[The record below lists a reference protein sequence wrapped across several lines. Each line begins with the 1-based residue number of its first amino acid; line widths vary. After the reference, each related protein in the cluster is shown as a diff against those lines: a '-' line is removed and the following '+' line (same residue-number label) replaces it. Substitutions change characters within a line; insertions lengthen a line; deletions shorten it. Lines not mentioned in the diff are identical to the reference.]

1 MSCATCL
8 SAATALA
15 STRLWTLS
23 CPTGKSAAPSCA
35 SVGIRH
41 CEIEANFCTKR
52 AFHWACITLQCE
64 QTFGFE
70 SERPGESM
78 GEVVGRKKKAVVA
91 GALALTL
98 GAGLGLGAVAWG
110 SEGSVPEGGVTVWG
124 CLGRR
129 WWARSWKRK
138 RGPVARSHRAEVQ
151 RALAAYRASEAVE
164 REAATEAGEQTPAEA
179 AGAQDAH
186 LSAEGPGA
194 SSGEAAGACSEE
206 ADRAD
211 EQRGGQ
217 EASKGSGSAAEGGG
231 LASQPSAPGSEP
243 SEGSI
248 GGRRLCCFRGG
259 AIRRGIGRCRLD
271 RSSLARWWWA
281 VPPFPTAMCAA
292 ARRRAP
298 EAACG
303 WGRTRWTTA
312 AGAISSGT
320 TPARSRRCARCPRAM
335 PSSCATAREA
345 QRAYTVREV
354 FQVEETATWKTIASR
369 VTGYGESVVLQTCA
383 GDGMNVIVVAA

>member
-1 MSCATCL
+1 
-8 SAATALA
+8 
-15 STRLWTLS
+15 
-23 CPTGKSAAPSCA
+23 
-35 SVGIRH
+35 
-41 CEIEANFCTKR
+41 
-52 AFHWACITLQCE
+52 
-64 QTFGFE
+64 
-70 SERPGESM
+70 M

-110 SEGSVPEGGVTVWG
+110 SEGSVPEGGVQSGDVWG
-124 CLGRR
+124 PLVGKKLEEK
-129 WWARSWKRK
+129 A
-138 RGPVARSHRAEVQ
+138 GALARSHRAEVQ

-217 EASKGSGSAAEGGG
+217 EASKGSGSAAEGGSA
-231 LASQPSAPGSEP
+231 ASGETPSDEGSGAADSIAPGTLVV
-243 SEGSI
+243 
-248 GGRRLCCFRGG
+248 GGTAIPYRDVRG
-259 AIRRGIGRCRLD
+259 
-271 RSSLARWWWA
+271 
-281 VPPFPTAMCAA
+281 
-292 ARRRAP
+292 
-298 EAACG
+298 
-303 WGRTRWTTA
+303 
-312 AGAISSGT
+312 GT
-320 TPARSRRCARCPRAM
+320 TPSSGGGLWLGSDAVDDGSWGYFVGHNPGSFAPVRSL
-335 PSSCATAREA
+335 SSGDAVVVCDRSGA

-354 FQVEETATWKTIASR
+354 FQVEETATWKAIASR

>member
-1 MSCATCL
+1 M
-8 SAATALA
+8 
-15 STRLWTLS
+15 
-23 CPTGKSAAPSCA
+23 
-35 SVGIRH
+35 
-41 CEIEANFCTKR
+41 
-52 AFHWACITLQCE
+52 
-64 QTFGFE
+64 
-70 SERPGESM
+70 
-78 GEVVGRKKKAVVA
+78 
-91 GALALTL
+91 
-98 GAGLGLGAVAWG
+98 
-110 SEGSVPEGGVTVWG
+110 PEGGVQSGDVWG
-124 CLGRR
+124 PLVGKKLEEK
-129 WWARSWKRK
+129 A
-138 RGPVARSHRAEVQ
+138 GALARSHRAEVQ

-164 REAATEAGEQTPAEA
+164 REAATEAGEQTPVEA

-217 EASKGSGSAAEGGG
+217 EASKGARKC
-231 LASQPSAPGSEP
+231 
-243 SEGSI
+243 
-248 GGRRLCCFRGG
+248 GGRRGTRLSAECTCGPSPRKGHRQK
-259 AIRRGIGRCRLD
+259 AALLLPGRCHPTRVRALPT
-271 RSSLARWWWA
+271 RSPPARWWWA

-292 ARRRAP
+292 ARRRVP
-298 EAACG
+298 EAAFG
-303 WGRTRWTTA
+303 WGRMRWTTA

-320 TPARSRRCARCPRAM
+320 IPGSFAPVCSLSSGDAVVVCDRSG
-335 PSSCATAREA
+335 A

>member
-1 MSCATCL
+1 
-8 SAATALA
+8 
-15 STRLWTLS
+15 
-23 CPTGKSAAPSCA
+23 
-35 SVGIRH
+35 
-41 CEIEANFCTKR
+41 
-52 AFHWACITLQCE
+52 
-64 QTFGFE
+64 
-70 SERPGESM
+70 M

-110 SEGSVPEGGVTVWG
+110 SEGSVPEGGVQSGDVWG
-124 CLGRR
+124 PLVGKKLEEK
-129 WWARSWKRK
+129 A
-138 RGPVARSHRAEVQ
+138 GALARSHRAEVQ

-243 SEGSI
+243 SEGASAEGGSAASGEVPSDEGSGAADSI
-248 GGRRLCCFRGG
+248 APGTLVVGGTAIPYRDVRG
-259 AIRRGIGRCRLD
+259 
-271 RSSLARWWWA
+271 
-281 VPPFPTAMCAA
+281 
-292 ARRRAP
+292 
-298 EAACG
+298 
-303 WGRTRWTTA
+303 
-312 AGAISSGT
+312 GT
-320 TPARSRRCARCPRAM
+320 TPSSGGGLWLGPEAVDDGSWGYFVGHNPGSFAPVRSL
-335 PSSCATAREA
+335 SSGDAVVVCDRSGA

>member
-1 MSCATCL
+1 
-8 SAATALA
+8 
-15 STRLWTLS
+15 
-23 CPTGKSAAPSCA
+23 
-35 SVGIRH
+35 
-41 CEIEANFCTKR
+41 
-52 AFHWACITLQCE
+52 
-64 QTFGFE
+64 
-70 SERPGESM
+70 M

-110 SEGSVPEGGVTVWG
+110 SEGSVPEGGVQSGDVWG
-124 CLGRR
+124 PLVGKKLEEK
-129 WWARSWKRK
+129 A
-138 RGPVARSHRAEVQ
+138 GALARSHRAEVQ

-243 SEGSI
+243 SEGASAEGGSAASGEVPSDEGSGAADSI
-248 GGRRLCCFRGG
+248 APGTLVVGGTAIPYRDVRG
-259 AIRRGIGRCRLD
+259 
-271 RSSLARWWWA
+271 
-281 VPPFPTAMCAA
+281 
-292 ARRRAP
+292 
-298 EAACG
+298 
-303 WGRTRWTTA
+303 
-312 AGAISSGT
+312 GT
-320 TPARSRRCARCPRAM
+320 TPSSGGGLWLGLDAVDDGSWGYFVGHNPGSFAPVRSL
-335 PSSCATAREA
+335 SSGDAVVVCDRSGA

>member
-1 MSCATCL
+1 
-8 SAATALA
+8 
-15 STRLWTLS
+15 
-23 CPTGKSAAPSCA
+23 
-35 SVGIRH
+35 
-41 CEIEANFCTKR
+41 
-52 AFHWACITLQCE
+52 
-64 QTFGFE
+64 
-70 SERPGESM
+70 M

-110 SEGSVPEGGVTVWG
+110 SEGSVPEGGVQSGDVWG
-124 CLGRR
+124 PLVGKKLEEK
-129 WWARSWKRK
+129 A
-138 RGPVARSHRAEVQ
+138 GALARSHRAEVQ

-243 SEGSI
+243 SEGASAEGGSAASGEVPSDEGSGAADSI
-248 GGRRLCCFRGG
+248 APGTLVVGGTAIPYRDVRGG
-259 AIRRGIGRCRLD
+259 ATPSSGGGLWLGADAVDDGRGRN
-271 RSSLARWWWA
+271 
-281 VPPFPTAMCAA
+281 
-292 ARRRAP
+292 
-298 EAACG
+298 
-303 WGRTRWTTA
+303 

-320 TPARSRRCARCPRAM
+320 IPARSRRCAHCPRAM
-335 PSSCATAREA
+335 PSLCATGRG
-345 QRAYTVREV
+345 R
-354 FQVEETATWKTIASR
+354 
-369 VTGYGESVVLQTCA
+369 SVP
-383 GDGMNVIVVAA
+383 IR

>member
-1 MSCATCL
+1 
-8 SAATALA
+8 
-15 STRLWTLS
+15 
-23 CPTGKSAAPSCA
+23 
-35 SVGIRH
+35 
-41 CEIEANFCTKR
+41 
-52 AFHWACITLQCE
+52 
-64 QTFGFE
+64 
-70 SERPGESM
+70 M

-110 SEGSVPEGGVTVWG
+110 SEGSVPEGGVQSGDVWG
-124 CLGRR
+124 PLVGKKLEEKAGAL
-129 WWARSWKRK
+129 ARF
-138 RGPVARSHRAEVQ
+138 HRAEVQ

-243 SEGSI
+243 SEGASAEGGSAASGEVPSDEGSGAADSI
-248 GGRRLCCFRGG
+248 APGTLVVGGTAIPYRDVRG
-259 AIRRGIGRCRLD
+259 
-271 RSSLARWWWA
+271 
-281 VPPFPTAMCAA
+281 
-292 ARRRAP
+292 
-298 EAACG
+298 
-303 WGRTRWTTA
+303 
-312 AGAISSGT
+312 GT
-320 TPARSRRCARCPRAM
+320 TPSSGGGLWLGSDAVDDGSWGYFVGHNPGSFAPVRSLSPGDAVVVCDR
-335 PSSCATAREA
+335 SGA
-345 QRAYTVREV
+345 QRA
-354 FQVEETATWKTIASR
+354 
-369 VTGYGESVVLQTCA
+369 
-383 GDGMNVIVVAA
+383 

>member
-1 MSCATCL
+1 
-8 SAATALA
+8 
-15 STRLWTLS
+15 
-23 CPTGKSAAPSCA
+23 
-35 SVGIRH
+35 
-41 CEIEANFCTKR
+41 
-52 AFHWACITLQCE
+52 
-64 QTFGFE
+64 
-70 SERPGESM
+70 M

-110 SEGSVPEGGVTVWG
+110 SEGSVPEGGVQSGDVWAPLVG
-124 CLGRR
+124 KKLEEKAGALAC
-129 WWARSWKRK
+129 
-138 RGPVARSHRAEVQ
+138 SHRAEVQ

-217 EASKGSGSAAEGGG
+217 EASKRSGSAAEGGG

-243 SEGSI
+243 SEGASAEGGSI
-248 GGRRLCCFRGG
+248 APGTLVVGGTAIPYRDVRG
-259 AIRRGIGRCRLD
+259 
-271 RSSLARWWWA
+271 
-281 VPPFPTAMCAA
+281 
-292 ARRRAP
+292 
-298 EAACG
+298 
-303 WGRTRWTTA
+303 
-312 AGAISSGT
+312 GT
-320 TPARSRRCARCPRAM
+320 TPSSGGGLWLGSDAVDDGSWGYFVGHNPGSFAPVRSL
-335 PSSCATAREA
+335 SSGDAVVVCDRSGA